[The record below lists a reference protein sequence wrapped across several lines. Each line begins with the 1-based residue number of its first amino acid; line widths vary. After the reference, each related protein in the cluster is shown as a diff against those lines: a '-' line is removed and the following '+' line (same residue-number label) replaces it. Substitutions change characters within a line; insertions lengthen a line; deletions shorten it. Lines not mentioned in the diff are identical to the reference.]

1 MIGPL
6 SFRLRVADKDDFD
19 GLDVVSVSSK
29 ITGYATWDAGVL
41 TLEWAEVTLV
51 QEVSFDRIRDEAIP
65 APPLIL
71 DVPNEEIL
79 DASVVGRWWRPRL
92 RLVPRHLGAFAAV
105 PGAHPTYL
113 DLFIARRDRPLAL
126 TLAAAC
132 IQD

>member
-6 SFRLRVADKDDFD
+6 AFRLRVADKDDFD

-29 ITGYATWDAGVL
+29 ITGYATWEAGVL

-65 APPLIL
+65 APPLAL
-71 DVPNEEIL
+71 DVPNDEIL
-79 DASVVGRWWRPRL
+79 SATVIGRWWRPRL
-92 RLVPRHLGAFAAV
+92 RLAPRHLGAFTAV
-105 PGAHPTYL
+105 PGGQPTHL
-113 DLFIARRDRPLAL
+113 DLFIKRRDRPLAM

-132 IQD
+132 LQD